1 MVAFK
6 ARRAIGFRHMD
17 SFTAKLNIE
26 LYRDRLRTE
35 ADPETASTLHKL
47 LIEEEDR
54 LGFDLEQLEKIVREI
69 ADGRSRVERQL
80 SLIEELE
87 TNGHDANS
95 AKAILSNLCKTLLIY
110 EQYRRTWVGVM
121 KARNTY

>member
-1 MVAFK
+1 
-6 ARRAIGFRHMD
+6 MD
-17 SFTAKLNIE
+17 NYTAKLLIE

-35 ADPETASTLHKL
+35 ADAKAASTLHKL
-47 LIEEEDR
+47 LIEELDR
-54 LGFDLEQLEKIVREI
+54 LGFDYEQLEKIEGEI

-80 SLIEELE
+80 SLIDELE